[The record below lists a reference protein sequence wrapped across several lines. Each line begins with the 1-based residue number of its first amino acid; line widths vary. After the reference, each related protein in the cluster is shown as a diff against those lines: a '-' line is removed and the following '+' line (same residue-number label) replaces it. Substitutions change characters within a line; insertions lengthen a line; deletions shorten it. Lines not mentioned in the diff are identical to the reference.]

1 VNEARTPGRLPLPLA
16 VAVLVSFV
24 FSVGVLTLRS
34 SSNGALHH
42 YTDHQR
48 HAAYAFAFLERG
60 PAVYLATA
68 RDLVA
73 HSAFRHPVPEWLDG
87 RYPYPPGPL
96 LLFIPLALIG
106 QETPISTGAF
116 HRLCGSFVALLA
128 HVGLWF
134 ALGRMLALPRGWKV
148 LAAAMLWAYCLRCA
162 LCGQYEPLWL
172 APAAWMLAALQARRF
187 DHALGWLALAWLTHA
202 RAVVLLPFCVLAA
215 LHLLRS
221 ADTRRWRW
229 LILAGAAAAICG
241 VCMVIALRARFRVE
255 VPLYATPTDGRMAI
269 AILGTLGGIAL
280 AVLAGDRALGAVV
293 LLIGLTGIADV
304 AHWWHASAIYLPLMS
319 RDAAARW
326 RRPVTA
332 TVGFLVWATAMRFV
346 WLDRPLGLV
355 NDLRQLASGAS
366 PSRWGDPHFTVAST
380 RSAMTAS
387 GATCF
392 SLRPNRWAKY
402 FGSV

>member
-1 VNEARTPGRLPLPLA
+1 VNEARTPGRLPPPLA
-16 VAVLVSFV
+16 VAVAVSFL
-24 FSVGVLTLRS
+24 FSVAVLTLRS

-48 HAAYAFAFLERG
+48 HAAYAFAALERG

-68 RDLVA
+68 RELVA

-96 LLFIPLALIG
+96 LLFVPLALIG
-106 QETPISTGAF
+106 QRTPISTGAF
-116 HRLCGSFVALLA
+116 HRLCGSFVAFLA
-128 HVGLWF
+128 HLGLWF

-148 LAAAMLWAYCLRCA
+148 LAAVMLWAYCLRCA

-187 DHALGWLALAWLTHA
+187 DHVLGWLALAWMTHA
-202 RAVVLLPFCVLAA
+202 RAVVLLPFGVLAA

-221 ADTRRWRW
+221 AEARRWRW
-229 LILAGAAAAICG
+229 LFLAGAAAAVCG
-241 VCMVIALRARFRVE
+241 LCMAIALSARFRVE
-255 VPLYATPTDGRMAI
+255 VPLYATPTDGRMVI
-269 AILGTLGGIAL
+269 AILGTIGGIAL
-280 AVLAGDRALGAVV
+280 AVLAGDRVLGAVV
-293 LLIGLTGIADV
+293 ALIGLTGIADV

-326 RRPVTA
+326 RRPVAA

-355 NDLRQLASGAS
+355 NDLRQLAKEETSSGDS
-366 PSRWGDPHFTVAST
+366 HFTVAST
-380 RSAMTAS
+380 RSAMTPS
-387 GATCF
+387 GATCC
-392 SLRPNRWAKY
+392 SLSP
-402 FGSV
+402 

>member
-1 VNEARTPGRLPLPLA
+1 MNEARTSGRLPLPLA
-16 VAVLVSFV
+16 VAVAVSLL
-24 FSVGVLTLRS
+24 FSVAVLTLRS

-48 HAAYAFAFLERG
+48 HAAYAFAALERG

-68 RDLVA
+68 RELVA

-106 QETPISTGAF
+106 QLTPISTGTF
-116 HRLCGSFVALLA
+116 HRLCGSFVALLV
-128 HVGLWF
+128 HLGLWF

-148 LAAAMLWAYCLRCA
+148 LAAVMLWAYCLRCA
-162 LCGQYEPLWL
+162 MCGQYEPLWF
-172 APAAWMLAALQARRF
+172 APAAGMLASLQARRF
-187 DHALGWLALAWLTHA
+187 DHALGWLALAWMTHA
-202 RAVVLLPFCVLAA
+202 RAVVLLPFGVLAA

-221 ADTRRWRW
+221 ADPRRWRW
-229 LILAGAAAAICG
+229 LFLAGAAAAICG
-241 VCMVIALRARFRVE
+241 LCMAIALSARFRFE
-255 VPLYATPTDGRMAI
+255 APLYATPTDGRMVI

-280 AVLAGDRALGAVV
+280 AVLAGDRVLGAVV
-293 LLIGLTGIADV
+293 ALIGLTGIADV

-326 RRPVTA
+326 RRPVAA

-355 NDLRQLASGAS
+355 NDLRQLVNEGTSSGDS
-366 PSRWGDPHFTVAST
+366 HFTVAST
-380 RSAMTAS
+380 RSAMTPS
-387 GATCF
+387 GATCC
-392 SLRPNRWAKY
+392 SLRP
-402 FGSV
+402 

>member
-1 VNEARTPGRLPLPLA
+1 MNEARTPGRLPLPLA
-16 VAVLVSFV
+16 VAVAVSFLS
-24 FSVGVLTLRS
+24 SVAVLTLRS

-48 HAAYAFAFLERG
+48 HAAYAFAALERG

-68 RDLVA
+68 RELVA

-96 LLFIPLALIG
+96 LLFVPLALIG
-106 QETPISTGAF
+106 QLTPISTGAF

-148 LAAAMLWAYCLRCA
+148 PAAAMLWAYCLRCA

-172 APAAWMLAALQARRF
+172 APAAWMLAALQTRRF
-187 DHALGWLALAWLTHA
+187 DHALGWLALAWMTHA
-202 RAVVLLPFCVLAA
+202 RAVVLLPFGVLAA

-221 ADTRRWRW
+221 AEARRWRW

-241 VCMVIALRARFRVE
+241 LCMAFALSARFRVE
-255 VPLYATPTDGRMAI
+255 VPLYATPTDGRMVI
-269 AILGTLGGIAL
+269 VILGTLGGIVL
-280 AVLAGDRALGAVV
+280 AVLAGDRVLGAVV
-293 LLIGLTGIADV
+293 ALIGLTGIADV

-319 RDAAARW
+319 RDAGARW
-326 RRPVTA
+326 RRPVAA

-355 NDLRQLASGAS
+355 NDLRQLANEGTSGGAS
-366 PSRWGDPHFTVAST
+366 HLTVAST
-380 RSAMTAS
+380 RSAMTPS
-387 GATCF
+387 GTTCC
-392 SLRPNRWAKY
+392 SLRP
-402 FGSV
+402 

>member
-16 VAVLVSFV
+16 VAVALSF
-24 FSVGVLTLRS
+24 FFCAGVLTLRS

-48 HAAYAFAFLERG
+48 HAAYAFAALERG

-68 RDLVA
+68 RELVA

-106 QETPISTGAF
+106 QETSISTGAF
-116 HRLCGSFVALLA
+116 PRLCGSFVALLA

-134 ALGRMLALPRGWKV
+134 AFGRMLSLPRGWKV

-202 RAVVLLPFCVLAA
+202 RAVVLLPFGVLAA
-215 LHLLRS
+215 LQLLRS
-221 ADTRRWRW
+221 ADRRRWRW
-229 LILAGAAAAICG
+229 LFLAGAAAAICA
-241 VCMVIALRARFRVE
+241 VCMAIALQARFRIE
-255 VPLYATPTDGRMAI
+255 LPLYATPTDGRMLV

-280 AVLAGDRALGAVV
+280 AVLAGDRVLGAAVA
-293 LLIGLTGIADV
+293 LIGLTGIADV
-304 AHWWHASAIYLPLMS
+304 AHWWHASAIYVPLMS

-326 RRPVTA
+326 RRPVAA
-332 TVGFLVWATAMRFV
+332 TIGFLVWAAAMRFV

-355 NDLRQLASGAS
+355 NDLRQLASGAAANGS
-366 PSRWGDPHFTVAST
+366 SEPHFTAAST
-380 RSAMTAS
+380 RSATTAS

-392 SLRPNRWAKY
+392 SLSPYRRAKY
-402 FGSV
+402 FRSV